1 MPQVYHYTV
10 ILEREEDGGFHAY
23 CPTLPGCHTQGESLE
38 EALSN
43 IQEAILAYLESLNCR
58 YGANGDY
65 VTCLVEGDRL
75 VLRKVTA
82 YSPAS
87 FEDGIWSLI
96 GTLHDREDRTDVSAN
111 KHRYLGEK
119 P

>member
-1 MPQVYHYTV
+1 MKAEILRIREKGQLTV
-10 ILEREEDGGFHAY
+10 PAHLRKTLDLRE
-23 CPTLPGCHTQGESLE
+23 
-38 EALSN
+38 
-43 IQEAILAYLESLNCR
+43 
-58 YGANGDY
+58 GDY